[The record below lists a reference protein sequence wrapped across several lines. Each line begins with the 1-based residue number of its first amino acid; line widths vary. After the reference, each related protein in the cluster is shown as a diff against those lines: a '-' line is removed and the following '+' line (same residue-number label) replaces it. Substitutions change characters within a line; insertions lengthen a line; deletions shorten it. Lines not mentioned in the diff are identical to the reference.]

1 MYTTLYSVRGLA
13 GAGSPSTWVTGSSSA
28 ILVVFMPTW
37 RPRCC
42 VARCSSSA
50 ALTHDAIATAANRQQ
65 RCVYYEYPDSQPE
78 YSLPNVHAGLGMPEA
93 RRGGEERGAVAGA
106 AGEPEATPE

>member
-1 MYTTLYSVRGLA
+1 MRASCTVTSYDQRGGAAAVDTHRLSARSVYTTLYSVRGLA

-50 ALTHDAIATAANRQQ
+50 ALLTHDAIATAANRQTALDL
-65 RCVYYEYPDSQPE
+65 V
-78 YSLPNVHAGLGMPEA
+78 V
-93 RRGGEERGAVAGA
+93 
-106 AGEPEATPE
+106 